1 MRCGSSKPRA
11 WAFLP
16 GLAALLAAFSGA
28 AAADP
33 EADFFKS
40 HPVTVYIGYAPGG
53 GYDLQCRIFAAY
65 LGRHLPGNPPVIAKN
80 QPGAGSLRLANE
92 LYNVLPK
99 DGTALGMI
107 GEALVLQQALGAP
120 EAKFD
125 ATKFD
130 WIGRIVESGSVLV
143 VRPDAPIANIEDAK
157 THETIIGVP
166 GAGSVNALTLNVL
179 DRVLGTKF
187 KLVSGYEGSAQIH
200 LAVERGEVHGSGS
213 TPWPV
218 DKRWVLEQKLRPIYQ
233 ATLEPTL
240 DPDLVGVPTVL
251 QLARNDD
258 DRALFRFFWLYT
270 QIGRS
275 IVAPPGVPAA
285 RLAVLRAGFDATV
298 ADPDFIAD
306 IKKADFDLAVM
317 GGDKLAALIRDAA
330 SLNGPLLA
338 KAKRVAGLQ

>member
-1 MRCGSSKPRA
+1 M
-11 WAFLP
+11 
-16 GLAALLAAFSGA
+16 LAALGLLALADA
-28 AAADP
+28 AAADA

-40 HPVTVYIGYAPGG
+40 HQVTVYIGYAPGG

-65 LGRHLPGNPPVIAKN
+65 LGKHLAGNPVIVPKN

-107 GEALVLQQALGAP
+107 GEALVLQQVLGAP
-120 EAKFD
+120 EVAFD

-143 VRPDAPIANIEDAK
+143 VRPDAPIANIKDAFA
-157 THETIIGVP
+157 HETLIGVP

-179 DRVLGTKF
+179 DHVLGTKF

-200 LAVERGEVHGSGS
+200 LAVERGEVQGSGS
-213 TPWPV
+213 TPWPI
-218 DKRWVLEQKLRPIYQ
+218 DKPWVREQKLRPIYQ

-240 DPDLVGVPTVL
+240 DPDLHDVPTVL

-258 DRALFRFFWLYT
+258 ERALFRFFWLYT
-270 QIGRS
+270 EIGRS
-275 IVAPPGVPAA
+275 IIAPPGVPAP
-285 RLAVLRAGFDATV
+285 RLAALRAGFDATV

-306 IKKADFDLAVM
+306 IKKANLDLAVM
-317 GGDKLAALIRDAA
+317 DGAKLAALIRDAL
-330 SLNGPLLA
+330 SLNGPLVTQAKQVVGLA
-338 KAKRVAGLQ
+338 ESSRP

>member
-1 MRCGSSKPRA
+1 MRALRLGA
-11 WAFLP
+11 
-16 GLAALLAAFSGA
+16 LALFAVLTSA
-28 AAADP
+28 AAAEP
-33 EADFFKS
+33 EADFFKT

-53 GYDLQCRIFAAY
+53 GYDLQCRIFATYFA
-65 LGRHLPGNPPVIAKN
+65 RHLPGHPAVVAKN

-99 DGTALGMI
+99 DGTAVGMI

-120 EAKFD
+120 QAMFD
-125 ATKFD
+125 ATKFE

-143 VRPDAPIANIEDAK
+143 VRPDAPIANIDDAL
-157 THETIIGVP
+157 THETVIGVP

-179 DRVLGTKF
+179 DHVLGTKF

-200 LAVERGEVHGSGS
+200 LAVERGEVQGSGS

-218 DKRWVLEQKLRPIYQ
+218 DKKWVLEQKLRPIYQ

-240 DPDLVGVPTVL
+240 DADLSGVPTVL

-258 DRALFRFFWLYT
+258 ERALFRFFWLYT
-270 QIGRS
+270 VIGRS

-285 RLAVLRAGFDATV
+285 RLTALRTAFDATV

-306 IKKADFDLAVM
+306 VKKADLDLAVLS
-317 GGDKLAALIRDAA
+317 GEKLAAVIRDAT
-330 SLNGPLLA
+330 SLRGALLA
-338 KAKRVAGLQ
+338 EAKRVAGLSPSSQ

>member
-1 MRCGSSKPRA
+1 MRTFFLGLI
-11 WAFLP
+11 AFLV
-16 GLAALLAAFSGA
+16 AFAGS

-33 EADFFKS
+33 EADFFKA

-65 LGRHLPGNPPVIAKN
+65 LGRHLPGNPVVVPKN
-80 QPGAGSLRLANE
+80 QPGAGSLRLAND

-107 GEALVLQQALGAP
+107 GEALVLQQVLGEPQA
-120 EAKFD
+120 AFD

-130 WIGRIVESGSVLV
+130 WVGRIVESGSVLV
-143 VRPDAPIANIEDAK
+143 VRPDAPIANINDAL

-179 DRVLGTKF
+179 DHVLGTKF
-187 KLVSGYEGSAQIH
+187 KLVSGYEGSAQIR
-200 LAVERGEVHGSGS
+200 LAVERGEVQGSGS
-213 TPWPV
+213 TPWPI
-218 DKRWVLEQKLRPIYQ
+218 DKPWAVGQKLRPIYQ

-240 DPDLVGVPTVL
+240 DPELQGVPTAV

-258 DRALFRFFWLYT
+258 ERALFRFFWLYT
-270 QIGRS
+270 TIGRS
-275 IVAPPGVPAA
+275 IIAPPDVPAA
-285 RLAVLRAGFDATV
+285 RLAVLRAAFDATV

-306 IKKADFDLAVM
+306 LKKANLDLAPM
-317 GGDKLAALIRDAA
+317 GGEKLAALIRDAV
-330 SLNGPLLA
+330 SLKGPLLA
-338 KAKRVAGLQ
+338 EAKRVAGFTAANQ

>member
-1 MRCGSSKPRA
+1 MRL
-11 WAFLP
+11 FL
-16 GLAALLAAFSGA
+16 LAAMALLAVAGA

-33 EADFFKS
+33 ETDFFKS

-53 GYDLQCRIFAAY
+53 GYDLQCRIFAAH
-65 LGRHLPGNPPVIAKN
+65 LGRHLPGNPAVVAKN

-92 LYNVLPK
+92 LYHVLPR

-107 GEALVLQQALGAP
+107 GEALVLQQVLGAP
-120 EAKFD
+120 EVAFD

-130 WIGRIVESGSVLV
+130 WIGRFVESGSVLV
-143 VRPDAPIANIEDAK
+143 VRPDAPIADIKDAL
-157 THETIIGVP
+157 TQETLIGVP

-200 LAVERGEVHGSGS
+200 LAVERGEVQGSGR
-213 TPWPV
+213 TPWPI
-218 DKRWVLEQKLRPIYQ
+218 DKQWVLEQKLRPIYQ

-240 DPDLVGVPTVL
+240 DPDLQGVPTVL

-258 DRALFRFFWLYT
+258 ERALFRFFWLYT
-270 QIGRS
+270 EIGRS
-275 IVAPPGVPAA
+275 IVAPPGLPAA
-285 RLAVLRAGFDATV
+285 RLAALRTAFDATV

-306 IKKADFDLAVM
+306 VKEAKLDLAVM
-317 GGDKLAALIRDAA
+317 TGEKLAALIRDAA
-330 SLNGPLLA
+330 SLEGPLLTE
-338 KAKRVAGLQ
+338 AKRAAGLIAASQQ